1 MDEMMTV
8 KEVSKLLGLGI
19 NQTYSLVKKDDFPKI
34 KINRQY
40 IIPKDKYVEWI
51 NSNINKTITI

>member
-40 IIPKDKYVEWI
+40 IIPKDKFVEWI